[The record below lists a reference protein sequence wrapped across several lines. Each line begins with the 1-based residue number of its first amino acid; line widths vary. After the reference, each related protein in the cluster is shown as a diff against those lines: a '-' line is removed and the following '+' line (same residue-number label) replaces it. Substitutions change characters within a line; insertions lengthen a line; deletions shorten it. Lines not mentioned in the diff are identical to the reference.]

1 MYFSV
6 RKYIKIAGKTYT
18 PCVCYDLPNE
28 LVATVE
34 KLQSEGK
41 ATIYTEPVGF
51 MNGKILRKE
60 VKKVVKEQVVEAK
73 HETLVESVMSDLD
86 LEVKEAGGK
95 EAWIANIDE

>member
-6 RKYIKIAGKTYT
+6 RKYIKIASKTYT

-51 MNGKILRKE
+51 MNGKILKKE
-60 VKKVVKEQVVEAK
+60 VKKAVKETKKVK
-73 HETLVESVMSDLD
+73 K
-86 LEVKEAGGK
+86 EVKAEEPKK
-95 EAWIANIDE
+95 EEEVPLYTEDTDNF

>member
-51 MNGKILRKE
+51 MNGKILKKE
-60 VKKVVKEQVVEAK
+60 VKKVVKETKKVK
-73 HETLVESVMSDLD
+73 K
-86 LEVKEAGGK
+86 EVKVEEPKK
-95 EAWIANIDE
+95 EEDVPLYIEDTDNF

>member
-51 MNGKILRKE
+51 MNGKILKKE
-60 VKKVVKEQVVEAK
+60 VKKAVKETKKVK
-73 HETLVESVMSDLD
+73 K
-86 LEVKEAGGK
+86 EVKVEEPKK
-95 EAWIANIDE
+95 EEDVPLYTEDTDNF

>member
-6 RKYIKIAGKTYT
+6 RKYIKIASKTYT

-51 MNGKILRKE
+51 MNGKILKKE
-60 VKKVVKEQVVEAK
+60 VKAEEPKKEE
-73 HETLVESVMSDLD
+73 EIPLYTEDTD
-86 LEVKEAGGK
+86 
-95 EAWIANIDE
+95 NF

>member
-34 KLQSEGK
+34 KLQLEGK

-51 MNGKILRKE
+51 MNGKILKKE
-60 VKKVVKEQVVEAK
+60 VKAEEPKKEE
-73 HETLVESVMSDLD
+73 EISLYTEDTD
-86 LEVKEAGGK
+86 
-95 EAWIANIDE
+95 NF

>member
-51 MNGKILRKE
+51 MNGKILKKE
-60 VKKVVKEQVVEAK
+60 VKAEEPKKEE
-73 HETLVESVMSDLD
+73 EIPLYTEDTD
-86 LEVKEAGGK
+86 
-95 EAWIANIDE
+95 NF